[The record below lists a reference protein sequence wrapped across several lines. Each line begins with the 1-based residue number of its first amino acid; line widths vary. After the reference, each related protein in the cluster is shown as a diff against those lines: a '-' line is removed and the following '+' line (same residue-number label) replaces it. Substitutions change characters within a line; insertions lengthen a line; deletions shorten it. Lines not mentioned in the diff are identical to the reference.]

1 MYSSLTMR
9 IARWSSYTHILFF
22 KLFSIIGLFYKT
34 LTTVNLCCSL
44 HIYFVLDRKKVL
56 NLKLNSMK
64 YWKNNRGSWETNP
77 IRITREQS
85 QRGRSQALQPIL
97 VISLGRQGILFSF
110 GVIVNGLISVVYLAE
125 SFLLV
130 YRNETDFY
138 TVCVLEPYWIHLW
151 TLGLV
156 VCWWHL

>member
-1 MYSSLTMR
+1 ME
-9 IARWSSYTHILFF
+9 AEKQILLESQG
-22 KLFSIIGLFYKT
+22 K
-34 LTTVNLCCSL
+34 
-44 HIYFVLDRKKVL
+44 
-56 NLKLNSMK
+56 
-64 YWKNNRGSWETNP
+64 
-77 IRITREQS
+77 QS

-138 TVCVLEPYWIHLW
+138 TVCVLEPY
-151 TLGLV
+151 
-156 VCWWHL
+156 